1 VTVKHVIE
9 KHSPVTG
16 ETLGEFE
23 VCSAEEVQ
31 RAVARA
37 REAFPVW
44 RDLGLEGRLDALRRL
59 QAVIASKGET
69 YARAISADTGKPLV
83 DALMT
88 ELIAIPMF
96 LEHYRKLAPRVLG
109 RRKVKTP
116 VVFPGKKSYVE
127 YFPMGVIGV
136 ISPWNFP
143 LQLAMIPT
151 LSALI
156 GGNTVVLKPSEVTP
170 LTGEVMREM
179 FDAIQLP
186 RGTVEV
192 VQGDGST
199 GAALVQ
205 ADIDKLFFTGSLATG
220 RKVMA
225 AAAQKPIPV
234 ELELGG
240 KDAMIVCADA
250 NLRRAARGAAW
261 GGLLNCGQVC
271 TSVARGCCSSRGA
284 RTRPGSPATR

>member
-156 GGNTVVLKPSEVTP
+156 GGNTVVLNPSEVTP

>member
-1 VTVKHVIE
+1 MTVKHVIE